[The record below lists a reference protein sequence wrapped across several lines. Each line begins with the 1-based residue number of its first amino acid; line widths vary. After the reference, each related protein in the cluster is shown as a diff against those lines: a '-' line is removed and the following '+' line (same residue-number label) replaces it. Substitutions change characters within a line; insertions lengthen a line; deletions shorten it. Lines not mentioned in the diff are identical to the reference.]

1 MTGANSVNDPVSVA
15 NKISNI
21 LKQAGFHLRK
31 WASNGSEVLSNIET
45 DDRDNIIDLGL
56 NENTKT
62 LGLLWNGHEDC
73 ISYKVSV
80 NADKRV
86 SKRTVLSQIA
96 QIFDPLGL
104 LSPTIISAKIILRE
118 IWLEQIDWDQS
129 PSHSLC
135 PRWLRFRD
143 DLTTLN
149 KLNISRQVTCKN
161 LVRSEIHGFSDAS
174 SYAYGACVYLRSED
188 NNGQIFVK
196 LIWAKSKVAPLK
208 TQTIPRLELTA
219 ALLLARLIDKVK
231 TALQIPC
238 SRVMC
243 WCDSTIVL
251 GWLHMNL
258 SQLQIFVAN
267 RVAAI

>member
-1 MTGANSVNDPVSVA
+1 M
-15 NKISNI
+15 
-21 LKQAGFHLRK
+21 
-31 WASNGSEVLSNIET
+31 
-45 DDRDNIIDLGL
+45 
-56 NENTKT
+56 
-62 LGLLWNGHEDC
+62 LWNGHEDC

-208 TQTIPRLELTA
+208 TQAIPRLELTA